1 MKELFSICLAISL
14 EKLIFQA
21 VKKTAET
28 LLLFVPRIVI
38 VKENAKC
45 QVRGDNKK
53 EHGLKSKSMLFP
65 FRYLPS

>member
-1 MKELFSICLAISL
+1 M
-14 EKLIFQA
+14 
-21 VKKTAET
+21 KKTAET